1 MRGLRLFQK
10 IISFLFLMILMPLSL
25 NAQDKASGNG
35 NTSTVI
41 SIVNAQ
47 KTTYTKVEETGNDS
61 IVLEGAVEI
70 SVKKGDTTSEIKA
83 DVITYDRKTE
93 MLYARGNVEITT
105 KGSNSGGET
114 TTANS
119 LLLNTSTLEG
129 VFDGGRVVQTK
140 SDALNLPS
148 GSTLIV
154 FSDLFGKSES
164 NTISFKNSSLTFC
177 DDEDPHWHID
187 ATRTWLLP
195 GGEFAFFN
203 ALLYVGK
210 TPVLYLPAFYYPKD
224 ELIFNPVFTTYKRK
238 GYAIQNTYYIIGRKP
253 LNSSSSSSSSSSS
266 DDESST
272 AESLKALYNFMKP
285 TTLKEQERQGLI
297 LHNLDENYGGNTSKY
312 LKIFADYYSNLGY
325 MAGVDGV
332 FQPSQKYVT
341 SLKFNANL
349 GFSKTIFKSGDTYT
363 TISTADQVYWDKSNF
378 MGIGIPFRYGT
389 NFDMTLSKPFKL
401 TLSMPLYSDP
411 YFYYDFMQRNESMDW
426 ISYFLSNDND
436 DTSSSTYSSFKWN
449 LSSSYS
455 PTLPAVLKPYISSLS
470 FSLTSSINFATATA
484 QLTKLTVDGKTEYEG
499 DKRSNNNDSWTSYT
513 PERNFYYPSQITP
526 ADVKVSM
533 SGTLFEWPKSSSAS
547 SKTTSSSKKD
557 SSVDSKK
564 AEPLVL
570 IEPEELKITS
580 VETKDS
586 KESTKKEAAET
597 TGEGESDSEITAE
610 TSDTPAVPST
620 DEPLFINTIADLPTS
635 VSSVTKTS
643 GLTYKLGYTIAPTLT
658 TQFAYDVYEIY
669 EDRVEKTDGT
679 VTVTEKSKKYLYV
692 PEDFDW
698 TKIKSFMYTY
708 KMPTSLSSS
717 LTYGG
722 SFFSMT
728 NKLSYDP
735 IWQDHPNVDGVI
747 DSQRKSLAL
756 ADYKARSQA
765 ISESNTVS
773 FKPFAYVPAF
783 SDTGIS
789 WNTTLKLF
797 RMEFKGTSSDE
808 NWEEYWSTSDA
819 WDSYWIFKDYND
831 DSNWT
836 DDIDKLAFQQKFITA
851 NTLNVT
857 LGANERNST
866 FKQNLTYS
874 LTMPPQYWKHNFS
887 LNLTFPYVTGNIAW
901 SASQKS
907 TDADSDGK
915 LDWTMNNLTQ
925 ALTISLFNSSLK
937 LSESY
942 SIITDPDAW
951 NKRNEDAEVL
961 GLNNFEAFMNHSDS
975 FKLSLTWKKLTA
987 AYTMSYTTGYD
998 LDKEGGTGWNAREK
1012 KQFLPYSMSL
1022 SYSPASKTYYRW
1034 SNKLSFAPALTTSV
1048 TADLVRATNSYF
1060 LFNPSLNFKVNDLLN
1075 ISFSASSRN
1084 STLYWYFQGKDSIY
1098 SEDLGNNF
1106 FSQFFL
1112 DLARSF
1118 GIGKNSFME
1127 NRQASGFKLKSLNM
1141 TASHDL
1147 HDWSFNMTWKFEPKL
1162 VKNAAGRYEYNFDPY
1177 ISIGVVWNPME
1188 SMKTVIVHEYDTD
1201 KKETVWELNP

>member
-10 IISFLFLMILMPLSL
+10 IIFFLFLMILMPLSL
-25 NAQDKASGNG
+25 NAQNKTSGAG
-35 NTSTVI
+35 NNSTVI

-210 TPVLYLPAFYYPKD
+210 TPVIYLPAFYYPKD

-238 GYAIQNTYYIIGRKP
+238 GYAIQNTYYIMGRKP
-253 LNSSSSSSSSSSS
+253 LNTSSSSSSSSSS

-325 MAGVDGV
+325 MTGVEGV

-341 SLKFNANL
+341 NLKFNVDL
-349 GFSKTIFKSGDTYT
+349 GFSRTIFRSGDSYT
-363 TISTADQVYWDKSNF
+363 TISTAEEVYWDKSNF
-378 MGIGIPFRYGT
+378 MGISVPFRYGM
-389 NFDMTLSKPFKL
+389 NMDMTLSKPFKL

-470 FSLTSSINFATATA
+470 FSLTSSINFAVTDA
-484 QLTKLTVDGKTEYEG
+484 QFEG
-499 DKRSNNNDSWTSYT
+499 DERSLNNDKWTSYT
-513 PERNFYYPSQITP
+513 PERQFYYPSQITP

-533 SGTLFEWPKSSSAS
+533 SGTLFEWPKSSS
-547 SKTTSSSKKD
+547 KTTATKDTKKD
-557 SSVDSKK
+557 SKSDSKK
-564 AEPLVL
+564 EELLVL
-570 IEPEELKITS
+570 IEPEELKIESPEAKDKKEESKT
-580 VETKDS
+580 ETAEASEALDKT
-586 KESTKKEAAET
+586 ESTDVAETEQKYSAAE
-597 TGEGESDSEITAE
+597 S
-610 TSDTPAVPST
+610 
-620 DEPLFINTIADLPTS
+620 LFVNTVADLPTS
-635 VSSVTKTS
+635 VSSITKTS
-643 GLTYKLGYTIAPTLT
+643 GLTYKLGYTISPTLT
-658 TQFAYDVYEIY
+658 TQFAYDKNEVYNESYTENGI
-669 EDRVEKTDGT
+669 EKTR
-679 VTVTEKSKKYLYV
+679 EKTRKYLYI
-692 PEDFDW
+692 PEDFEW

-708 KMPTSLSSS
+708 KMPTSVSST
-717 LTYGG
+717 LNYGG

-735 IWQDHPNVDGVI
+735 IWQDHPNTDGVTAK
-747 DSQRKSLAL
+747 DRQSLAL

-765 ISESNTVS
+765 ISESNTIS

-789 WNTTLKLF
+789 WNSTLKLF
-797 RMEFKGTSSDE
+797 RMEFKGSTTDTDSYVQGLGYSS
-808 NWEEYWSTSDA
+808 WEEYWASEDA
-819 WDSYWIFKDYND
+819 WTTYWILKDYND

-857 LGANERNST
+857 LGANQRNST

-925 ALTISLFNSSLK
+925 ALTVSLFNSSLK

-951 NKRNEDAEVL
+951 KNRNEDAEAL

-987 AYTMSYTTGYD
+987 AYTMSYTTRYD
-998 LDKEGGTGWNAREK
+998 LDKEGGTGWNARE

-1162 VKNAAGRYEYNFDPY
+1162 VRNAAGRYEYNFDPY

>member
-253 LNSSSSSSSSSSS
+253 LNTSSSSSSSSSS

-325 MAGVDGV
+325 MTGVEGV

-341 SLKFNANL
+341 NLKFNVDL
-349 GFSKTIFKSGDTYT
+349 GFSKTIFKSGDSYT
-363 TISTADQVYWDKSNF
+363 TISTDDQVYWDKSNF
-378 MGIGIPFRYGT
+378 MGISVPFRYGM
-389 NFDMTLSKPFKL
+389 NMDMTLSKPFKL

-455 PTLPAVLKPYISSLS
+455 PTLPAALKPYISSLS

-484 QLTKLTVDGKTEYEG
+484 QLTENSDYPG
-499 DKRSNNNDSWTSYT
+499 DDRSKKGDSWASYT
-513 PERNFYYPSQITP
+513 PERQFYYPSQITP

-533 SGTLFEWPKSSSAS
+533 SGTLFEWPN
-547 SKTTSSSKKD
+547 SSSKNSTSKDTKKD
-557 SSVDSKK
+557 SKTDSKK
-564 AEPLVL
+564 EELIVL
-570 IEPEELKITS
+570 IEPEELKNTPP
-580 VETKDS
+580 ETKDS
-586 KESTKKEAAET
+586 KEAEKTEAAENT
-597 TGEGESDSEITAE
+597 EASGEAGAENTEETSVDEPSVSTAE
-610 TSDTPAVPST
+610 ALFVNTVP
-620 DEPLFINTIADLPTS
+620 DLPTTI
-635 VSSVTKTS
+635 SSITKTS
-643 GLTYKLGYTIAPTLT
+643 GLTYKLGYSIAPTLT
-658 TQFAYDVYEIY
+658 TQFAYDVYERNDSGDY
-669 EDRVEKTDGT
+669 T
-679 VTVTEKSKKYLYV
+679 KKYLYI

-698 TKIKSFMYTY
+698 SKIKSFMYTY
-708 KMPTSLSSS
+708 KMPTAVSSS

-925 ALTISLFNSSLK
+925 ALTVSLFNSSLK

-951 NKRNEDAEVL
+951 NKRNEDAEAL